1 MDVDALRRP
10 CFKSFLRSLIST
22 DEGPVWLFSKR
33 LAGLRHFEPG
43 RFYDMPVREGWLSRP
58 LSEDESNPFSV
69 EV

>member
-1 MDVDALRRP
+1 
-10 CFKSFLRSLIST
+10 LIST